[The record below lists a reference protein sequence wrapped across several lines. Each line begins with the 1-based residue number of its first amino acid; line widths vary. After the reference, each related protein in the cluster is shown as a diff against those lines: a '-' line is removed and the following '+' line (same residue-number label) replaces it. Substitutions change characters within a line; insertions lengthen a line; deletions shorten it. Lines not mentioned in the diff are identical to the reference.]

1 MQNTWKKT
9 TITFIL
15 GNDDAK
21 PAKIVMQNAIPTPE
35 AKQIE
40 AFGSY
45 LAGLTG
51 LPFRTATIATQDI
64 VA

>member
-1 MQNTWKKT
+1 MQTNWKKT

-15 GNDDAK
+15 GTDSQH
-21 PAKIVMQNAIPTPE
+21 PVKIVLQNAIAAPD

-40 AFGSY
+40 AFGGY

-51 LPFRTATIATQDI
+51 LPFHTASVATQNL

>member
-1 MQNTWKKT
+1 MQTNWKKT

-15 GNDDAK
+15 GADVDR
-21 PAKIVMQNAIPTPE
+21 PVKIVLQNAVATPE

-40 AFGSY
+40 AFGGY

-51 LPFRTATIATQDI
+51 LPFHAATVATQTA

>member
-1 MQNTWKKT
+1 
-9 TITFIL
+9 L
-15 GNDDAK
+15 
-21 PAKIVMQNAIPTPE
+21 QNAVAAPE

-40 AFGSY
+40 AFGGY

-51 LPFRTATIATQDI
+51 LPFHAATVATQTA